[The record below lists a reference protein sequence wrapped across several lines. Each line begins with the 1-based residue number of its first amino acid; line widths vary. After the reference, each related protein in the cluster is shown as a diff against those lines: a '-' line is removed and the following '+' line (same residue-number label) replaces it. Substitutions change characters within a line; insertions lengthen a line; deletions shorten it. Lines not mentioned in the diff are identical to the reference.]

1 MARQCLDAWLQWS
14 KTDPSGKGTTITVG
28 ASTDLSIFPV
38 RKLTEYKQICR
49 STGSA
54 VFVYYNG
61 APLMRAALTTDLRML
76 LLLCGVTNSD
86 DYASHFFCIGAAT
99 SAAMAGVPEYLIRH
113 MARWRSDVVLDYV
126 RIQPLQLTTVS
137 TELSK
142 IR

>member
-1 MARQCLDAWLQWS
+1 MLGYNGQRPSHPGRERLSQW
-14 KTDPSGKGTTITVG
+14 DR

-38 RKLTEYKQICR
+38 RKLTKYKQICG

-54 VFVYYNG
+54 MFVYHNG
-61 APLMRAALTTDLRML
+61 APLTRPALTTELRTL
-76 LLLCGVTNSD
+76 LPLCGVTNSD
-86 DYASHFFCIGAAT
+86 DYTSHSFCIAAAT
-99 SAAMAGVPEYLIRH
+99 SAAMAGVPGYLIRH
-113 MARWRSDVVLDYV
+113 VVRWHSDVVLDYV